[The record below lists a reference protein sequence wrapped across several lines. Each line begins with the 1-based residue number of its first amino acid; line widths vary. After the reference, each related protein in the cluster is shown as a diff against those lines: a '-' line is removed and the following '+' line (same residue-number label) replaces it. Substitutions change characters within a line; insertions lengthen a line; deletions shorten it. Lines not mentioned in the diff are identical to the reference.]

1 MKKGD
6 ILLRVLETIGDLTVS
21 MADLLIVFVS
31 AGYGASYNKL
41 QYELSKRQM
50 ERERKSLE
58 KGIQKETKQKYYNL
72 IYKLKTSGLIA
83 EKKKDNKKLF
93 ILTKKGKKKLFSLR
107 EKNQKRLP
115 DISYLRLKEESNKLV
130 IVIFDIPE
138 QERRKRGWLRAALKN
153 LGLKMVQKS
162 VWIGKVKIPKE
173 FLDDLFKLRLIDYIE
188 IFEISKTGSLKN
200 LA

>member
-6 ILLRVLETIGDLTVS
+6 ILLRALETIGDLTVT
-21 MADLLIVFVS
+21 MVDLFDVFVS
-31 AGYGASYNKL
+31 AGYGASYGKL
-41 QYELSKRQM
+41 QYELSKKQI
-50 ERERKSLE
+50 ERERKSFE
-58 KGIQKETKQKYYNL
+58 KRIQRETKQKYYNL

-83 EKKKDNKKLF
+83 EKKKDDKKFF

-115 DISYLRLKEESNKLV
+115 DISYLRPKEESNKLV